1 MEGNIDILNDSEPT
15 ADLPDDAEA
24 VESEAPVEAAP
35 ETADRPRGPD
45 GKFVSKG
52 ENEGASPAP
61 QEEASEYEGKATI
74 GERRRRQEAEA
85 RIAALEAQLQ
95 QFQQAQQQQ
104 PPPPAPDLWE
114 DTPGWQQH
122 VTQEIGNNAAQF
134 AAMNARLDTSE
145 MLARDKF
152 DDFDEVKAKFLEL
165 AQSNPMLVEEAKAD
179 AHPWRKAYQI
189 AKNHERMQSLGAVD
203 VTSLE
208 AKLREQIKA
217 ELMAEA
223 QNKLPSAPPSISGDR
238 SVASRSGPAWSG
250 PSSISDLLS

>member
-1 MEGNIDILNDSEPT
+1 MDGNIDDILNGNEPT
-15 ADLPDDAEA
+15 DEPHIEAEA
-24 VESEAPVEAAP
+24 VEPEAPVEAAP
-35 ETADRPRGPD
+35 ETAERPRGPD
-45 GKFVSKG
+45 GKFIPKG
-52 ENEGASPAP
+52 DTETAPPA
-61 QEEASEYEGKATI
+61 
-74 GERRRRQEAEA
+74 AEDNGHIP
-85 RIAALEAQLQ
+85 IAALKDERQKRQTLEQELATLRAQIAQ
-95 QFQQAQQQQ
+95 QQQQ
-104 PPPPAPDLWE
+104 PPQPAPDLWE